1 MGENS
6 PPHEISISDNKTF
19 IYWQVE
25 SMEYFNSIAY
35 AINSNNE
42 LSLKVEIA
50 CNDKK
55 IGERLND
62 KVMKEAIYK
71 ISITFE

>member
-1 MGENS
+1 
-6 PPHEISISDNKTF
+6 
-19 IYWQVE
+19 
-25 SMEYFNSIAY
+25 MEYFNSFAY
-35 AINSNNE
+35 ALSSNKE

-62 KVMKEAIYK
+62 KVIKEAIYK
-71 ISITFE
+71 ISATFE